1 MLKTLSLSSMALLV
15 GGCAAKTVTPEA
27 TPAAADAAEAATDAT
42 EAADDT
48 ATAADE
54 TATAADETAYTH
66 AADIKWMAIYPEM
79 ENSPKMAVLTGN
91 PKEGAFSAMVMLP
104 AGYESKLRY
113 HSATVQGVMVA
124 GTLKNGRTA
133 EEAVEI
139 NAGDMWTQPGGETH
153 FTGCTADADCI
164 FVGRMDGA
172 MGPVE
177 TEDPAEASTQTIV
190 AKADIDLQP
199 LNPEQPEGPRIKV
212 LTGDMQSG
220 PWSGIALLPG
230 GQASGKR
237 THGSSYGAAVVSG
250 TAFGDEVEFGAGSI
264 WREKAGSV
272 HATGCASEDDC
283 VFFISMDGPLKI
295 TPVE

>member
-1 MLKTLSLSSMALLV
+1 MLKTLSLSSIALLV
-15 GGCAAKTVTPEA
+15 SGCAAKTATPEA
-27 TPAAADAAEAATDAT
+27 APAAADAAEAAPAATD
-42 EAADDT
+42 
-48 ATAADE
+48 AADE
-54 TATAADETAYTH
+54 TEAAADTTAYTH
-66 AADIKWMAIYPEM
+66 AADIEWMAIYPEM

-113 HSATVQGVMVA
+113 HPATVQGVMVA

-133 EEAVEI
+133 EDAVEI
-139 NAGDMWTQPGGETH
+139 NAGDMWTQPGGEAH
-153 FTGCTADADCI
+153 FTGCTEDADCI

-177 TEDPAEASTQTIV
+177 TEGPAEASTQTIV

-199 LNPEQPEGPRIKV
+199 LNPEQPEGPRVKV
-212 LTGDMQSG
+212 LTGDMKSG
-220 PWSGIALLPG
+220 PWSGLALLPG

-237 THGSSYGAAVVSG
+237 THGSDYGAAVVSG
-250 TAFGDEVEFGAGSI
+250 TAFGDEVEFGVGSI
-264 WREKAGSV
+264 WREKAGDV
-272 HATGCASEDDC
+272 HTTGCASEDDC
-283 VFFISMDGPLKI
+283 VFFISMDGPLNI